1 MPGRAYT
8 QLAEVANERYGFV
21 TPGDARGL
29 GINPMALVRMAE
41 RGQIERRG
49 TGLYRLPLTPASR
62 LDPYMEATLWPRG
75 AHGVLSHETALEL
88 YELSDVHPAKIHITL
103 PRGHRVR
110 RDVPP
115 AYVLHHEDL
124 EPDQITTH
132 EGIAIVT
139 PVHAIRQTHEANLG
153 TALVEQAI
161 DQGADGGRLTKRQ
174 TSALR
179 RELGIRRGVGGRR

>member
-8 QLAEVANERYGFV
+8 QLAEVANERHGFV
-21 TPGDARGL
+21 TPDDAREL

-41 RGQIERRG
+41 RGQIERHG

-75 AHGVLSHETALEL
+75 ARGVLSHETALEL

-103 PRGHRVR
+103 PRDHRVR
-110 RDVPP
+110 RGVPF

-124 EPDQITTH
+124 EPDQITMH

-139 PVHAIRQTHEANLG
+139 PAHAIRQAHETDLG
-153 TALVEQAI
+153 AALVGQAI
-161 DQGADGGRLTKRQ
+161 DQGEAGGRLTKRQ
-174 TSALR
+174 ASALR
-179 RELGIRRGVGGRR
+179 RELGIRQRSGRRR

>member
-1 MPGRAYT
+1 M
-8 QLAEVANERYGFV
+8 
-21 TPGDARGL
+21 TPDDARGL

-75 AHGVLSHETALEL
+75 ALGVLSHETALEL
-88 YELSDVHPAKIHITL
+88 YELSDVYPAKIHITL
-103 PRGHRVR
+103 PRSHRVR
-110 RDVPP
+110 RSVPP

-124 EPDQITTH
+124 GAAQITQH

-139 PVHAIRQTHEANLG
+139 PVHAIRQAHKAHLG
-153 TALVEQAI
+153 AALVSSLFLRC
-161 DQGADGGRLTKRQ
+161 GAPSSPSPCRFIP
-174 TSALR
+174 ALSGNVNR
-179 RELGIRRGVGGRR
+179 ALFRPVGL

>member
-21 TPGDARGL
+21 TPADAREV

-49 TGLYRLPLTPASR
+49 TGLYRFPLTLATR

-75 AHGVLSHETALEL
+75 VRGVLSHETALEL
-88 YELSDVHPAKIHITL
+88 YELSDVHPGKIHITV
-103 PRGHRVR
+103 PRGHRAR
-110 RDVPP
+110 RGVPS

-124 EPDQITTH
+124 EPAQITTY

-139 PVHAIRQTHEANLG
+139 PMHAIRQAHEANLG
-153 TALVEQAI
+153 AALVGQAI
-161 DQGADGGRLTKRQ
+161 DQGEDGGCLTKRQ
-174 TSALR
+174 ASALR
-179 RELGIRRGVGGRR
+179 RKLGIRRGSGRLR